1 MAHKRTRKVESDE
14 ESSADEAPV
23 LSKKPASGS
32 VSVPV
37 PDKQTNA
44 EGDTYFEISG
54 KRRVTVRAFNGL
66 KLVDIREIS
75 GKRRVTVRAFNG
87 LKLVDIR
94 EMYTDK
100 ASGELRPGKK
110 GISLSEEQFMGL
122 VNVHGA
128 ISQALNDLD
137 VGSSKS
143 AKPAKITKAKASTSK
158 ESKPASKSKPAAKKK
173 ARKEESEEEDDE

>member
-1 MAHKRTRKVESDE
+1 MAPKRTRKVESDE

-44 EGDTYFEISG
+44 EGDTYF
-54 KRRVTVRAFNGL
+54 
-66 KLVDIREIS
+66 EIS